1 MNKKVIYFLKRQVI
15 LIMEI
20 KFFLYSILILIFSFN
35 SYTKILYQKNN
46 IIITDIDLKIYKKFY
61 MENYGNDINQANAI
75 KDLVLIQNV
84 VTNLENNNSLFIEKI
99 DYELSMQFG
108 KKILDDQN
116 LKKFLRFSK
125 IRDEFI
131 INYFRNVLEVN
142 EIKKV
147 FESLDNLNLPVSDNN
162 CLLIN
167 KIINLQ
173 HNMDFIEN
181 FYNSLKNDSSNFTV
195 TINKNEYKVCIDE
208 KIFKNIEKLIVDY
221 IQMQTKDEFE
231 KFVYEKTYN

>member
-131 INYFRNVLEVN
+131 INYFKNRLNVAEIENVLN
-142 EIKKV
+142 Q
-147 FESLDNLNLPVSDNN
+147 LDSLNLPVSLND
-162 CLLIN
+162 CLLIEKVVDLKKN
-167 KIINLQ
+167 KEFVNS
-173 HNMDFIEN
+173 F
-181 FYNSLKNDSSNFTV
+181 FYNLKNNTRDFEV
-195 TINKNEYKVCIDE
+195 DINGINYKVCINDIAFSSLE
-208 KIFKNIEKLIVDY
+208 QIIVEY
-221 IQMQTKDEFE
+221 IQIQTNQEFE
-231 KFVYEKTYN
+231 AFVYDKTKK

>member
-1 MNKKVIYFLKRQVI
+1 MNKKVIYFSKRQVI

-61 MENYGNDINQANAI
+61 KENYGNDINQANAI

-131 INYFRNVLEVN
+131 INYFKNRLNVA
-142 EIKKV
+142 EIENV
-147 FESLDNLNLPVSDNN
+147 FNQLDSLNLPVSLND
-162 CLLIN
+162 CLLIEEVVDLKKN
-167 KIINLQ
+167 KEFVNS
-173 HNMDFIEN
+173 F
-181 FYNSLKNDSSNFTV
+181 FYNLKNNTRDFEV
-195 TINKNEYKVCIDE
+195 DINGINYKVCINDIAFSSLE
-208 KIFKNIEKLIVDY
+208 QIIVEY
-221 IQMQTKDEFE
+221 IQIQTNQEFE
-231 KFVYEKTYN
+231 AFVYDKTKK

>member
-1 MNKKVIYFLKRQVI
+1 
-15 LIMEI
+15 
-20 KFFLYSILILIFSFN
+20 
-35 SYTKILYQKNN
+35 
-46 IIITDIDLKIYKKFY
+46 

-131 INYFRNVLEVN
+131 INYFKNRLNVAEIENVLN
-142 EIKKV
+142 Q
-147 FESLDNLNLPVSDNN
+147 LDSLNLPVSLND
-162 CLLIN
+162 CLLIEEVVDLKKN
-167 KIINLQ
+167 KEFVNS
-173 HNMDFIEN
+173 F
-181 FYNSLKNDSSNFTV
+181 FYNLKNNTRDFEV
-195 TINKNEYKVCIDE
+195 DINGINYKVCINDIAFSSLE
-208 KIFKNIEKLIVDY
+208 QIIVEY
-221 IQMQTKDEFE
+221 IQIQTNQEFE
-231 KFVYEKTYN
+231 AFVYDKKKK

>member
-1 MNKKVIYFLKRQVI
+1 
-15 LIMEI
+15 MEI

-131 INYFRNVLEVN
+131 INYFKNRLNVAEIENVLN
-142 EIKKV
+142 Q
-147 FESLDNLNLPVSDNN
+147 LDSLNLPVSLND
-162 CLLIN
+162 CLLIEEVVDLKKN
-167 KIINLQ
+167 KEFVNS
-173 HNMDFIEN
+173 F
-181 FYNSLKNDSSNFTV
+181 FYNLKNNTRDFEV
-195 TINKNEYKVCIDE
+195 DINGINYKVCINDIAFSSLE
-208 KIFKNIEKLIVDY
+208 QIIVEY
-221 IQMQTKDEFE
+221 IQIQTNQEFE
-231 KFVYEKTYN
+231 AFVYDKTKK